1 VPHRHA
7 GVDPHHADGCAR
19 EGGMTGPSRRPSA
32 GRRHITRDT
41 DGWARHSPRQNSE
54 VDPGSTPLAL
64 SSTVLQARDAFQ
76 MPDVAPGRT
85 TPSIT
90 RATVAGAMG
99 CPSSRV
105 T

>member
-1 VPHRHA
+1 
-7 GVDPHHADGCAR
+7 
-19 EGGMTGPSRRPSA
+19 MSGPSRSPSA

-41 DGWARHSPRQNSE
+41 DGRARCSPRKNSE
-54 VDPGSTPLAL
+54 VDPWIDAVGAELV
-64 SSTVLQARDAFQ
+64 VLQARHALQ
-76 MPDVAPGRT
+76 TPDVAPGRM

-90 RATVAGAMG
+90 RATVAGAKG